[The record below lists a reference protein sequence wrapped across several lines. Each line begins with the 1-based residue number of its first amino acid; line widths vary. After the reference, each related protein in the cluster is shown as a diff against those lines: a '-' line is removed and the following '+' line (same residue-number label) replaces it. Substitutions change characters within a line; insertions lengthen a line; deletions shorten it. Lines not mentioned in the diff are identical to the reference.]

1 MSTASVSTSPPA
13 PGDLP
18 ATPRGEL
25 DGVSS
30 ISATEI
36 GRDVT
41 WPAVGAI
48 WKREVKRFFRQRNRV
63 IGAVATP
70 VVFWLLLGLGLN
82 ETLRITPGGAEGA
95 GATAGAEAAAS
106 GGGIGYLEFFFP
118 GMVVLMVLFTAI
130 FSTISIIEDRKEGF
144 LQGVLAS
151 PAKRW
156 AIVLGKVLGGASIAT
171 VQGVVLLAIWCV
183 FFSWPGFL
191 NLVAATSVMFVV
203 AIGLTGLGLCIAWP
217 MDSTAGFHAIMNLLL
232 MPMWFLCGAVFPVET
247 AGLMKWVMYAN
258 PLTYGNTTF
267 AWALQGDEAVGIG
280 MSPWIAAGVM
290 VVAAIAAVAGATRL
304 ASKAGKA

>member
-1 MSTASVSTSPPA
+1 MSTASVPESLPPS
-13 PGDLP
+13 DLP
-18 ATPRGEL
+18 AP
-25 DGVSS
+25 
-30 ISATEI
+30 SAAAAAADA
-36 GRDVT
+36 GWDVT

-82 ETLRITPGGAEGA
+82 ETFRVNPL
-95 GATAGAEAAAS
+95 GATGTGLEVTEPQNS
-106 GGGIGYLEFFFP
+106 MGYLEFFFP

-183 FFSWPGFL
+183 FFSWPGFV
-191 NLVAATSVMFVV
+191 NLVAATGVMFIV

-267 AWALQGDEAVGIG
+267 AWALQGNEAVGIG
-280 MSPWIAAGVM
+280 LPNWVAAGVM
-290 VVAAIAAVAGATRL
+290 VVAAFAAVAGATRL

>member
-1 MSTASVSTSPPA
+1 MSTASAPASLPQSDIPA
-13 PGDLP
+13 PSAP
-18 ATPRGEL
+18 AVE
-25 DGVSS
+25 
-30 ISATEI
+30 A

-82 ETLRITPGGAEGA
+82 ETFRVNPAPGSGVAGIEAMPTEVGTPGLD
-95 GATAGAEAAAS
+95 S
-106 GGGIGYLEFFFP
+106 GGASDIGYLEFFFP

-151 PAKRW
+151 PTKRW

-183 FFSWPGFL
+183 FFSWPGFI
-191 NLVAATSVMFVV
+191 NLIAATGVMFVV

-290 VVAAIAAVAGATRL
+290 VVAAVAAVAGATRL
-304 ASKAGKA
+304 ASKAGKT